1 MANPP
6 QYFCL
11 GNLVDRGACWAI
23 VPGIAESQTQLS
35 DWAHTHT
42 HTHLSIYPPT
52 YLYICVFYI
61 QCKYLLLLLFLQRT
75 VTNAPSLSKNRAVR
89 IESVHN
95 DEQDLSDLQP
105 ESPRD
110 THWRST
116 YTMGSVEHLYK
127 RVLEPITEFRLWW
140 WSGRIRE
147 SNGLHKKVRQFYDIL
162 NKYLLSGKGW
172 LEQG

>member
-1 MANPP
+1 MT
-6 QYFCL
+6 
-11 GNLVDRGACWAI
+11 
-23 VPGIAESQTQLS
+23 EHT
-35 DWAHTHT
+35 HTHT

-110 THWRST
+110 TH
-116 YTMGSVEHLYK
+116 
-127 RVLEPITEFRLWW
+127 
-140 WSGRIRE
+140 
-147 SNGLHKKVRQFYDIL
+147 
-162 NKYLLSGKGW
+162 
-172 LEQG
+172 